1 MRMLAA
7 TLVCGV
13 VSVQAQTS
21 LQPPGSWKTF
31 TSMEQV
37 KSGLQ
42 YGSTIW
48 AAGPGG
54 LFAADIA
61 SQAVKTYTV
70 SDGLSGNDLSALF
83 LYDGML
89 WIGGVNG
96 AVDILH
102 PNGFWSSIQDIRD
115 SPWIQKRIRTLQAE
129 GDTVVIGSDFGV
141 SVYRYSRA
149 EFGDT
154 YANFGF
160 VGQTGVN
167 AILVMSTQL
176 WVATDQGVARATRF
190 GANLSAPTS
199 WQRYQTG
206 QGLPSNTVAAMVLV
220 QDTLVVC
227 TSSGAAFFD
236 GTGFQPI
243 ASTAG
248 KQVVDALSEGNL
260 WYFLWNQGGTY
271 TVETVFGA
279 AGSSSVVAVNPNGL
293 ANRLIARQSAT
304 PLVATAFN
312 GVARWTGSTWEYTT
326 PNGPRASLFSSLT
339 VDQNGVLWCASGISG
354 QGRGFYRYDP
364 SRPDGQRWKSF
375 SVSSYPV
382 METNDY
388 YKVGEGAAG
397 SMWISS
403 WGWGVIEVA
412 GDTIRRKIDADTAP
426 ALASSVPSGPPYE
439 VVGSVAV
446 DGVGQTWF
454 VNRTAANSNFLARLV
469 NDTTFAYNTNVIH
482 PGQGTFTVMAIDK
495 NGTKWLG
502 NAEPFNKPATG
513 LYYFNSTG
521 VVSGTV
527 GSGGWGYMNTADG
540 LPHNSVLSLAIDNTG
555 SVCVGTDIGLMIISE
570 PLFPKQRRFSSFPL
584 REQSIQAIAVD
595 AVNNKWVG
603 TKEGVFVMNAD
614 ATQILQQY
622 TVESTGGRLVDNDV
636 RSIAIDQERGLA
648 YFGTE
653 RGLSS
658 LSIAPVRTERSLTSI
673 DVGPNPFL
681 IPSASPLMIRNLVEE
696 STIKILRVD
705 GTLVAEFAAQGGGRA
720 FWDGK
725 DSAGRMVGSGIYFVV
740 AYARNGDEVGTGKVA
755 VVRQ

>member
-7 TLVCGV
+7 ALVCGV
-13 VSVQAQTS
+13 IAVDAQTS
-21 LQPPGSWKTF
+21 LQPPGTWKTF
-31 TSMEQV
+31 TAMEQV
-37 KSGLQ
+37 RSGLE

-54 LFAADIA
+54 LFAADLA
-61 SQAVKTYTV
+61 SNVVSTYTV
-70 SDGLSGNDLSALF
+70 SDGLSGNDLSAL
-83 LYDGML
+83 LRYDGML

-96 AVDILH
+96 AVDILN
-102 PNGFWSSIQDIRD
+102 PDGSWSSIQDIRD
-115 SPWIQKRIRTLQAE
+115 SPWIQKKIRTLTAE
-129 GDTVVIGSDFGV
+129 GDTVFMGSDFGV
-141 SVYRYSRA
+141 SVYRHSRA

-167 AILVMSTQL
+167 AVVVKNSEL
-176 WVATDQGVARATRF
+176 WVATDQGVARAARF
-190 GANLSAPTS
+190 GLNLSAPTS

-206 QGLPSNTVAAMVLV
+206 QGLPSNTVTAMVVV
-220 QDTLVVC
+220 QDTLVIG

-236 GTGFQPI
+236 GTGFQSI
-243 ASTAG
+243 ASFAG
-248 KQVVDALSEGNL
+248 KQIVDAHSAGSQ
-260 WYFLWNQGGTY
+260 WYVLWNQGGTY
-271 TVETVFGA
+271 TVETVQGA
-279 AGSSSVVAVNPNGL
+279 AGNPAVVAVNPNGL
-293 ANRLIARQSAT
+293 ANRLIARQSGT
-304 PLVATAFN
+304 PLVATSFN
-312 GVARWTGSTWEYTT
+312 GIAQWTGSSWEYTM

-339 VDQNGVLWCASGISG
+339 VDRNGVLWCASGVSG

-364 SRPDGQRWKSF
+364 SKPDEQRWKNF
-375 SVSSYPV
+375 TVSSFPV

-388 YKVGEGAAG
+388 YKVGEGAGG

-412 GDTIRRKIDADTAP
+412 GDTIRRKIDAGTTP
-426 ALASSVPSGPPYE
+426 ALASSVPSASPYE

-446 DGVGQTWF
+446 DGSGQTWF
-454 VNRTAANSNFLARLV
+454 VNRTAVNSNFLARLV
-469 NDTTFAYNTNVIH
+469 NDTTFAYHTNVVH
-482 PGQGTFTVMAIDK
+482 PGQGTFTAMAIDR

-513 LYYFNSTG
+513 LYFFNSTG
-521 VVSGTV
+521 VVSGTL
-527 GSGGWGYMNTADG
+527 GSGGWGYMSTADG

-595 AVNNKWVG
+595 AVNNKWIG
-603 TKEGVFVMNAD
+603 TKEGVFVMNPD

-622 TVESTGGRLVDNDV
+622 TVTGTGGRLVDNDV
-636 RSIAIDQERGLA
+636 RSIAIDQERGVA

-658 LSIAPVRTERSLTSI
+658 LSIAPVRAERTFTSI
-673 DVGPNPFL
+673 DLGPNPFL
-681 IPSASPLMIRNLVEE
+681 IPSTSPLMIRNLVEE

-705 GTLVAEFAAQGGGRA
+705 GSLVTEFAAQGGGRA

-725 DSAGRMVGSGIYFVV
+725 DSQGRTVGSGIYFVV

>member
-1 MRMLAA
+1 MLVAA
-7 TLVCGV
+7 LVCGV
-13 VSVQAQTS
+13 VLAEAQTS
-21 LQPPGSWKTF
+21 LQSPGLWKTF
-31 TSMEQV
+31 TAMEHV
-37 KSGLQ
+37 RCGLEN
-42 YGSTIW
+42 GSTIW

-54 LFAADIA
+54 LFAADLV
-61 SQAVKTYTV
+61 SQTISTYTV
-70 SDGLSGNDLSALF
+70 SDGLSGNDLAALL
-83 LYDGML
+83 LYNGSL

-102 PNGFWSSIQDIRD
+102 PDGSWRSIQDIRD
-115 SPWIQKRIRTLQAE
+115 SQRIQKKIRTLVAE
-129 GDTVVIGSDFGV
+129 GDTVFIGSDFGV
-141 SVYRYSRA
+141 SVYRYSRE

-160 VGQTGVN
+160 TGQTGVN
-167 AILVMSTQL
+167 GLVVRNSEL
-176 WVATDQGVARATRF
+176 WVATDQGVARAERF
-190 GANLSAPTS
+190 GLNLSAPTS

-206 QGLPSNTVAAMVLV
+206 QGLPSNAVTAIIVV
-220 QDTLVVC
+220 QDTLVVA

-236 GTGFQPI
+236 GSGFQPV
-243 ASTAG
+243 SSMAG
-248 KQVVDALSEGNL
+248 KQIVHAVPAGNQ
-260 WYFLWNQGGTY
+260 WYVLWNQGGTF
-271 TVETVFGA
+271 TVETVQGV
-279 AGSSSVVAVNPNGL
+279 AGGTMVVAVNANGL
-293 ANRLIARQSAT
+293 ANRLIARQSGT
-304 PLVATAFN
+304 PLVATSFN
-312 GVARWTGSTWEYTT
+312 GIAQWTGSFWEYTV
-326 PNGPRASLFSSLT
+326 PNGPQASLFSSLA
-339 VDQNGVLWCASGISG
+339 VDRNGVLWCASGVSG

-364 SRPDGQRWKSF
+364 SKPDGQQWKNF
-375 SVSSYPV
+375 TVSSFPI

-388 YKVGEGAAG
+388 YKVGEGAGG

-403 WGWGVIEVA
+403 WGWGVIEMV
-412 GDTIRRKIDADTAP
+412 GDTIRRKIDAGTSP
-426 ALASSVPSGPPYE
+426 ALASSVPSGSPYE
-439 VVGSVAV
+439 VIGSVAV
-446 DGVGQTWF
+446 DGTGQTWF

-469 NDTTFAYNTNVIH
+469 NDTTFAYYTNVIH

-495 NGTKWLG
+495 NDTKWLG

-521 VVSGTV
+521 AVSGTI
-527 GSGGWGYMNTADG
+527 GTGGWGYMNTADG

-595 AVNNKWVG
+595 AVNNKWIG

-614 ATQILQQY
+614 ATQILRQY
-622 TVESTGGRLVDNDV
+622 TVSSTAGRLVDNDV
-636 RSIAIDQERGLA
+636 RSIAIDQERGVA

-658 LSIAPVRTERSLTSI
+658 LSIAPVRTERSFTSI
-673 DVGPNPFL
+673 EVGPNPFL

-705 GTLVAEFAAQGGGRA
+705 GTLVTEFAAQGGGRA

-725 DSAGRMVGSGIYFVV
+725 DSAGRAVGSGIYFVV
-740 AYARNGDEVGTGKVA
+740 AFARNGDEVGTGKVA
-755 VVRQ
+755 VIRR